1 MSSKIY
7 NSITGETK
15 IENTKILEHITWQYV
30 DDSNNVITSNDSK
43 NISEYINKYFK
54 LIEWY
59 YNLNKLKLNPDKS
72 KIMISYK
79 PSIRSSVDNIK
90 LKTSDYIIEQVPKI
104 KALGVFITAGLSNHA
119 TINHLTSK
127 VNYRLAVLK
136 QVFKFCEKKAKII
149 LMKSLVISIIR
160 YCCPLLINSNVNLI
174 SKLQTQ
180 LMKCTR
186 YILGYKY
193 SK

>member
-1 MSSKIY
+1 MSSDIY

-30 DDSNNVITSNDSK
+30 DDSNNVITSNDST

-54 LIEWY
+54 LIEGY

-72 KIMISYK
+72 KIMISCK
-79 PSIRSSVDNIK
+79 PSLRSSVDNIT

-119 TINHLTSK
+119 TINHLISK
-127 VNYRLAVLK
+127 VNYRLAV
-136 QVFKFCEKKAKII
+136 QNRC
-149 LMKSLVISIIR
+149 
-160 YCCPLLINSNVNLI
+160 SNFV
-174 SKLQTQ
+174 KR
-180 LMKCTR
+180 KPR
-186 YILGYKY
+186 
-193 SK
+193 